1 MRSRRRRGSVFRR
14 ALWVVP
20 AALLV
25 IVLIAAVVTQDVWKG
40 QSMPVEG
47 EVVATVDD
55 GQLAVVD
62 RTRVFFGHQS
72 VGENILGGVEVIY
85 SRQGLIAPPI
95 EEKGARPG
103 PAGGFI
109 SHAYIGANEQPRL
122 KIDDF
127 ARILRSGLGARVD
140 VALMKFCFLDIS
152 TRTDVDALFTHYRD
166 TIAELQRDYPAISF
180 VHVTVPLTTDSGI
193 KNRVKIMFGGSDR
206 YGQGEN
212 VARHRYNELLRQHY
226 GEDRVFDLAAIES
239 TTPDGG
245 RREFRYR
252 DQPYYALHTGYASDL
267 GHLNAEGSEIAASAF
282 LRAVANA
289 SGRR

>member
-1 MRSRRRRGSVFRR
+1 MRSHRRRRS
-14 ALWVVP
+14 ALHRVLWGVP

-25 IVLIAAVVTQDVWKG
+25 IVLIAAVVTYDVWKEK
-40 QSMPVEG
+40 SMPVKG

-72 VGENILGGVEVIY
+72 VGENILGGVEAIY
-85 SRQGLIAPPI
+85 ARQGLVAPPI
-95 EEKGARPG
+95 EENGARPG

-127 ARILRSGLGARVD
+127 ARTLRGGLGDRVD

-152 TRTDVDALFTHYRD
+152 TRTDVDALFAHYRD
-166 TIAELQRDYPAISF
+166 TIAALQRDYPAIAF

-193 KNRVKIMFGGSDR
+193 KNRIKIMFGGSDR

-212 VARHRYNELLRQHY
+212 VARHRYNELLRRHY

-245 RREFRYR
+245 RQEFRYR

-267 GHLNAEGSEIAASAF
+267 GHLNAEGSEIAARAF
-282 LRAVANA
+282 LQAVATA